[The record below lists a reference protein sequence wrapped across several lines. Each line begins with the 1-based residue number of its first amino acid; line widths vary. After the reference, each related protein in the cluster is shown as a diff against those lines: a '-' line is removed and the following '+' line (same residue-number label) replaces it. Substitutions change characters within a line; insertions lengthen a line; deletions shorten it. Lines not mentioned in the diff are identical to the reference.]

1 MSGFLVAEKN
11 SSETD
16 ETASHPTLERTIV
29 RMKTN
34 LSGFFSSKAT
44 RVQQIVKLTVK
55 QERDT
60 GKLQV
65 KIDLGLHLFSIKTNY
80 LKRHLEYLTTPWW
93 LHEVLEL
100 NMVSW
105 VISMQ
110 GGEFLT
116 KVNSSR
122 DATLLHYFP
131 TPSSKPLSSFHSG
144 SHVVARSKAVIC
156 WRKDRLFF

>member
-16 ETASHPTLERTIV
+16 DTASHPTLERTIV

-65 KIDLGLHLFSIKTNY
+65 KIDSGLHLFSIKTNY
-80 LKRHLEYLTTPWW
+80 LQRIFIIRIFDNTSVVTWGVGVRHG
-93 LHEVLEL
+93 VLGD
-100 NMVSW
+100 
-105 VISMQ
+105 Q
-110 GGEFLT
+110 
-116 KVNSSR
+116 
-122 DATLLHYFP
+122 H
-131 TPSSKPLSSFHSG
+131 
-144 SHVVARSKAVIC
+144 ARGRVFNKG
-156 WRKDRLFF
+156 

>member
-1 MSGFLVAEKN
+1 
-11 SSETD
+11 
-16 ETASHPTLERTIV
+16 
-29 RMKTN
+29 
-34 LSGFFSSKAT
+34 
-44 RVQQIVKLTVK
+44 
-55 QERDT
+55 
-60 GKLQV
+60 
-65 KIDLGLHLFSIKTNY
+65 
-80 LKRHLEYLTTPWW
+80 
-93 LHEVLEL
+93 
-100 NMVSW
+100 MVSW